1 MAEIETA
8 EDLIYALLGI
18 LFLIIFFFYNVREIW
33 RTHFASD
40 RCRES
45 FCSKKAQKDSKYCHS
60 CQNEKNRRKKYNNRK
75 SLSKP
80 RNITKK
86 EKTIKLEAIKEDK
99 IKPKLKPKPIEKKIE
114 PKSDMIIQNK
124 IKPEIKKNDEQTIID
139 KPKPIQKPQPDFNIA
154 SVLKDLR
161 NEEAILQLK
170 TNEHPLFHCNQYSFL
185 YPPLL
190 QKNLASMKLGMA
202 MVVS

>member
-86 EKTIKLEAIKEDK
+86 ENEILYVNPMYSTTGTNKSIRVMVTNNGKTWRYDCQTCGKEVV
-99 IKPKLKPKPIEKKIE
+99 LPKPFSGTVIGHCSSCHGEGE
-114 PKSDMIIQNK
+114 
-124 IKPEIKKNDEQTIID
+124 
-139 KPKPIQKPQPDFNIA
+139 
-154 SVLKDLR
+154 DL
-161 NEEAILQLK
+161 
-170 TNEHPLFHCNQYSFL
+170 
-185 YPPLL
+185 
-190 QKNLASMKLGMA
+190 
-202 MVVS
+202 